1 MNKLGNS
8 NAERTSYCF
17 YFVCACVSVC
27 AKTKKTIDKKVMQM
41 VIGEPQ
47 KSLASGTFDLDLLGA
62 ILLSF
67 FLVGKYCL

>member
-41 VIGEPQ
+41 VIGEP
-47 KSLASGTFDLDLLGA
+47 
-62 ILLSF
+62 
-67 FLVGKYCL
+67 